1 MNTKLIVAIA
11 ILVLLG
17 IISFNYYDSS
27 QSQQSLAMSIEDKVK
42 LDTIANQWERNSE
55 LASKA
60 STTERPVIIEEMQ
73 TLRDE
78 TAELKVTPCLISPK
92 KSLLAAMDAEITVY
106 SSLKADAEA
115 TIKTD
120 ANNVYKSIKKYH
132 ETVEECTN

>member
-42 LDTIANQWERNSE
+42 LDAIVNQWERNSE

-78 TAELKVTPCLISPK
+78 TAELKVTPCLIIPK